1 MKTDLQFNILR
12 VVALVTWAIGAGAS
26 VDLTLAAGQ
35 HNKAMFRF
43 VLFLIWVLSPFVAIL
58 AIHAFYRLG
67 ANGIRLTIY
76 SVIVVITAA
85 SLLGYSRVL
94 TPAGAKPAGV
104 FLVVPLMCW
113 ILIAIAIPVAASR
126 SRRDK

>member
-1 MKTDLQFNILR
+1 M
-12 VVALVTWAIGAGAS
+12 TWAIDAGAS

-35 HNKAMFRF
+35 HNKAMFLF